1 MLIQTI
7 KNVIAILDYIVN
19 SPTPVSATEITRE
32 FDMSISNAYKYL
44 DDLYRGG
51 LLTKNK
57 DRTYVP
63 SFKLV
68 EYGSIILKRINIR
81 DLSQPH
87 LVDLMVRTGQ
97 TVHLVVKDG
106 NEGVYIEKIESP
118 NSLPMLSRIGMRMNL
133 YATGFGKAILANLPE
148 QELEEYLKTVKL
160 EKRGKNTIT
169 DPEKLKKQLAQIK
182 QNGYSID
189 NEENEIGIFCIGAPI
204 FDYSKK
210 VNAAVSISMSASK
223 KEDKIIE
230 KYIFYVKDC
239 SKKISKLL
247 GYKD

>member
-1 MLIQTI
+1 M
-7 KNVIAILDYIVN
+7 
-19 SPTPVSATEITRE
+19 
-32 FDMSISNAYKYL
+32 
-44 DDLYRGG
+44 YRGG

-87 LVDLMVRTGQ
+87 LVDLMVKTGQ

-106 NEGVYIEKIESP
+106 NEGVYIEKIEGP

-133 YATGFGKAILANLPE
+133 YATGFGKAILANLSE

-160 EKRGKNTIT
+160 EKRGKNTVT
-169 DPEKLKKQLAQIK
+169 APLELKKQLNQIK
-182 QNGYSID
+182 KMGYAID
-189 NEENEIGIFCIGAPI
+189 NEENENGIFCIGAPI
-204 FDYSKK
+204 FDYNKK

-223 KEDKIIE
+223 KEDPVIE

-239 SKKISKLL
+239 AKKISKLL